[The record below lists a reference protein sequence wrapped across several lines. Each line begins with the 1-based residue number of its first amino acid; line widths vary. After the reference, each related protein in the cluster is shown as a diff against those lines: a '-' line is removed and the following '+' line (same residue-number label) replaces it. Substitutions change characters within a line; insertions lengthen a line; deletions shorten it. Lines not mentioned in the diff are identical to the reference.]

1 MRTMKHLDVEQT
13 TSEDQM
19 SADYLLLHT
28 AFKAGEQQRRR
39 QTANDADRRQSVPRI
54 LVDDDGLDQS
64 QPHRRTHSLKC
75 SSSSSPATRRQS
87 TSTCHRAGS
96 ARSTPPRPARNASAQ
111 WRDDSVSRPVRRRS
125 SAGSGAGAG
134 GCGRTAGSWRKLR
147 RPRDLKQFRDE
158 YGDVPPSTDDTIS
171 TTLQQLRVIQD
182 GDCCVVRCFNTTAN
196 GLINRG
202 DSFKR
207 KNEPLADSSSTDGL
221 PGGSQDVVGPAA
233 PRSRSHSSTNSQA
246 SYAHLLTVAAA
257 ADADDVDDAGAV
269 QSSCYSVLVLG
280 QPGVGRTALL
290 QQFMTSQFMAA
301 ETTRDSECDKT
312 VSVLLNGLETTLS
325 FVDLPLPVQKDCLL
339 YSDIEAY
346 LVVFS
351 LTDRQSF
358 RYACDVLRLLRHHS
372 RSDAAVILVGNKSD
386 LVRGRRVSDDEARW
400 VCRALCCKYIQVSAA
415 LNHHVDDLLAGLV
428 QQIRLNPDRQSDQL
442 LMSTDTPRCF
452 SAVKD
457 FFVKLVGKQPSS
469 SFDCDDLWTL

>member
-1 MRTMKHLDVEQT
+1 M
-13 TSEDQM
+13 
-19 SADYLLLHT
+19 
-28 AFKAGEQQRRR
+28 QQRC
-39 QTANDADRRQSVPRI
+39 TAAQS
-54 LVDDDGLDQS
+54 L
-64 QPHRRTHSLKC
+64 
-75 SSSSSPATRRQS
+75 
-87 TSTCHRAGS
+87 
-96 ARSTPPRPARNASAQ
+96 
-111 WRDDSVSRPVRRRS
+111 
-125 SAGSGAGAG
+125 
-134 GCGRTAGSWRKLR
+134 
-147 RPRDLKQFRDE
+147 
-158 YGDVPPSTDDTIS
+158 DDTIN

-196 GLINRG
+196 GLVNRG

-207 KNEPLADSSSTDGL
+207 KNEPVAHSSSSDAL
-221 PGGSQDVVGPAA
+221 PGACSQDVVGPAA
-233 PRSRSHSSTNSQA
+233 PRSRSHSSTNSQT
-246 SYAHLLTVAAA
+246 SYAHLLSVTA
-257 ADADDVDDAGAV
+257 ADDVDDAGAV

-372 RSDAAVILVGNKSD
+372 RSDAAVMLVGNKSD

-400 VCRALCCKYIQVSAA
+400 MCRALCCKYVQVSAA

-428 QQIRLNPDRQSDQL
+428 HQIRLNPDRLQSDQL
-442 LMSTDTPRCF
+442 VVSTDTPRCF
-452 SAVKD
+452 SALKD